1 MARPAPENPDD
12 LSTLFEA
19 ARSGDAEAT
28 DALFAFVYDELRVLA
43 RRQRRRVGGYQTVNT
58 TALVHEAY
66 LKLLPGDDDSVGW
79 ENRLHFFRVAAR
91 AMRQILID
99 YARRRQAQKRGGDV
113 EKVSLDQHAF
123 LREMIALNGNR
134 ADMLV
139 ALDEA
144 LNELEQLEAR
154 QSRVVECRFFG
165 GLTIAETAEALDV
178 STATVNRDWAIART
192 WLFTRVKD
200 ILGF

>member
-1 MARPAPENPDD
+1 
-12 LSTLFEA
+12 
-19 ARSGDAEAT
+19 
-28 DALFAFVYDELRVLA
+28 VLA